1 MSAYLLK
8 IKAALFASLLMCSIH
23 SFAKCYEDVDKFKG
37 DARYWCGAWGTGG
50 EMLGGLFGVDPI
62 PHFVVVDGK
71 SRLILKLVID
81 QPRLLHIKAG
91 DALIFIT
98 KSGQKITLHAESDGV
113 RNARP
118 ESAPGA
124 METAS
129 TTASDLL
136 AILSGATPNAGVTNT
151 PQNAVTNE
159 YANYPITLEQLNTL
173 AMAEQLDFAAY
184 IDGQR
189 IERKMEKMQLAL
201 YQEFLT
207 KVIAVHGGDASF
219 ESEEKN

>member
-1 MSAYLLK
+1 M
-8 IKAALFASLLMCSIH
+8 
-23 SFAKCYEDVDKFKG
+23 
-37 DARYWCGAWGTGG
+37 
-50 EMLGGLFGVDPI
+50 
-62 PHFVVVDGK
+62 
-71 SRLILKLVID
+71 ILKLVID
-81 QPRLLHIKAG
+81 QPRPLHIKAG

-124 METAS
+124 METAA